1 MHYNLESSILNP
13 EPLTLNP
20 LTVSQLNNQ
29 IKSLLESTFISV
41 FVEGEISNLTVH
53 SSGHIYFSIKD
64 KDSNISCVMFKGN
77 AFYLKFKLEVGQKVT
92 INGSITAYT
101 PRGSYQ
107 LICSKIEPSGIG
119 SLALAYEQLKKK
131 FQTLGYFDPS
141 HKKPLPKFPKL
152 IAIVTSPTGAA
163 IEDMKKIAN
172 QRWPLTKIVLIPTL
186 VQGENAKFDIV
197 SSIKYADTLKAD
209 IMIVGRGGGSLEDL
223 WSFNE
228 EIVCEAIFSATTP
241 IISAV
246 GHESDFMLSD
256 LVADMRAS
264 TPSNAIELSL
274 PSQNDMQLLI
284 DDIRGNLANYFL
296 NNLSRKTIQLQNLK
310 TLFNQNSI
318 ESKILNMQNTITHL
332 KTNFDREFLNI
343 LNLKTKIL
351 SSLQENFLLNQ
362 PSKKIKTGFVQILKN
377 NQITTLEQL
386 NIDDTFEIT
395 DSKFILEAKITQKIL
410 IQ

>member
-1 MHYNLESSILNP
+1 MQNNNSQLSTNDSRFM
-13 EPLTLNP
+13 PLS
-20 LTVSQLNNQ
+20 VSELNNQ

-41 FVEGEISNLTVH
+41 YVEGEISNLTVH

-131 FQTLGYFDPS
+131 FQTLGYFDSS

-197 SSIKYADTLKAD
+197 SSIKYADSLKAD

-284 DDIRGNLANYFL
+284 DDIRGNLSNYFL

-318 ESKILNMQNTITHL
+318 ESKILNMQNIITHL

-343 LNLKTKIL
+343 LNLKTRIL
-351 SSLQENFLLNQ
+351 SSLQENFILNE
-362 PSKKIKTGFVQILKN
+362 PSIKIKTGFVQILKDN
-377 NQITTLEQL
+377 KITNLELL
-386 NIDDTFEIT
+386 NMNDTVELT

-410 IQ
+410 IK

>member
-1 MHYNLESSILNP
+1 VHYNLESSILNP

-41 FVEGEISNLTVH
+41 YVEGEISNLTVH

-131 FQTLGYFDPS
+131 FQTLGYFDSS

-197 SSIKYADTLKAD
+197 SSIKYADSLKAD

-256 LVADMRAS
+256 LVADIRAS

-274 PSQNDMQLLI
+274 PSQNDMQLLL

-318 ESKILNMQNTITHL
+318 ESKILNMQNIITHL

-343 LNLKTKIL
+343 LNLKTRIL
-351 SSLQENFLLNQ
+351 SSLQENFILNE
-362 PSKKIKTGFVQILKN
+362 PSTKIKTGFVQILQD
-377 NQITTLEQL
+377 NQITTLENL
-386 NIDDTFEIT
+386 NIDDTFELT
-395 DSKFILEAKITQKIL
+395 DSKFILEAKITQKRL
-410 IQ
+410 IK